1 LVTLSQSPPW
11 AMSTGFPPGGILETY
26 KSIIFIHL
34 YFTLDEH
41 FRSTNDNQT
50 VFGTKIL
57 RLLQKLRPE
66 ARAALTNTAPDV
78 PHAISSIHFQSMPP
92 QPFSTFPARQQNSA
106 SSHCR

>member
-1 LVTLSQSPPW
+1 
-11 AMSTGFPPGGILETY
+11 MSTGFPPGGILETY

-66 ARAALTNTAPDV
+66 ARALP
-78 PHAISSIHFQSMPP
+78 
-92 QPFSTFPARQQNSA
+92 
-106 SSHCR
+106 